1 MAQNADYQKLNWQD
15 LPSEV
20 TPLSAANLNRM
31 EDGIEAGANFRLPGK
46 LFDSSE
52 DLDEYLEISSDGSAA
67 GQTVTVKE
75 GNKYKQYILNYDSAT
90 GTYQKKSSGAG
101 VYVGETLP
109 DIATADPDLDYYIG
123 TDATSY
129 VHWRVIGTAFQT
141 VGGDSYSKDDMDD
154 MLGLIR

>member
-67 GQTVTVKE
+67 GQTVTALYE
-75 GNKYKQYILNYDSAT
+75 IIPAENCKY
-90 GTYQKKSSGAG
+90 
-101 VYVGETLP
+101 
-109 DIATADPDLDYYIG
+109 
-123 TDATSY
+123 DATTKEFTSS
-129 VHWRVIGTAFQT
+129 A
-141 VGGDSYSKDDMDD
+141 
-154 MLGLIR
+154 